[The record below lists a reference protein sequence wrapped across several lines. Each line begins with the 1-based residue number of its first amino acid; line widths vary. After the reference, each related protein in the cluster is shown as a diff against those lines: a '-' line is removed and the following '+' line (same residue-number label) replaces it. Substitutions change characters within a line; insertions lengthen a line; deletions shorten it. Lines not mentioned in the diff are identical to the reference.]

1 MRLFGNRTMQNGT
14 ERNHCCLELLSSNYK
29 LWLGRNADI
38 WEEELYNT
46 LQKHMYLMYD
56 SRGGMGLRCG

>member
-1 MRLFGNRTMQNGT
+1 MAA
-14 ERNHCCLELLSSNYK
+14 ECVC

-38 WEEELYNT
+38 WEKEFYNT